1 MLRWRLLSSA
11 ILIPS
16 LLLIIWLDLLCGRE
30 LGITG
35 LIVAPIIV
43 VFAVLA
49 VGELLGLFAAQKL
62 KPLRSTVYLG
72 TALVVLAACVPLLW
86 KNYPIDCPLGKLGW
100 PLSAMALCVGLAFLG
115 EMRRY
120 KEPGGV
126 IVNVA
131 LSVFAI
137 AYVGLLLSFLCL
149 LRGLE
154 SGLEKGLKN
163 NEWGM
168 IALLAPII
176 IVKVSDSGAYTVGRL
191 FGKHKLAPRLSP
203 GKTIEGA
210 VGAIVTGCLASWL
223 VFQYLAPALMS
234 SSVVST
240 PWWASLLFGLIVT
253 IAGILGDLAESLIK
267 RDMDRKDSSTWIPGL
282 GGVLDIL
289 DSILFAAPA
298 AYACFAVGLVGP

>member
-1 MLRWRLLSSA
+1 MRWRLLSSA
-11 ILIPS
+11 ILIPA
-16 LLLIIWLDLLCGRE
+16 LLLIIWLDLFCGRE
-30 LGITG
+30 QTVDITG

-49 VGELLGLFAAQKL
+49 VGELLGLFSAQKL
-62 KPLRSTVYLG
+62 NPLRWTVYLG

-86 KNYPIDCPLGKLGW
+86 KGYPANCPLGILGW

-154 SGLEKGLKN
+154 S

-203 GKTIEGA
+203 GKTIEGV

-223 VFQYLAPALMS
+223 VFQYLAPALS
-234 SSVVST
+234 DVST

-298 AYACFAVGLVGP
+298 AYACFAVGLVGS

>member
-11 ILIPS
+11 ILIPA

-30 LGITG
+30 QTVGITG

-49 VGELLGLFAAQKL
+49 VGELLGLFAAQNL
-62 KPLRSTVYLG
+62 NPLRWTVYLG
-72 TALVVLAACVPLLW
+72 TALVVLAACVPLLL
-86 KNYPIDCPLGKLGW
+86 KIDPIDCPLGKLGW

-149 LRGLE
+149 LRGL
-154 SGLEKGLKN
+154 GG

-234 SSVVST
+234 SSAVST